1 MARKRLLRGVL
12 AGQTAALALAV
23 ACGAMLPLG
32 VDRDGQGMWSLH
44 LNVALADRGR
54 GGGSDG
60 GGDDHGGGSGGGS
73 DGGGSSGSGSGG
85 GGSGGSGSGGSGSGG
100 GGSGGSSSGGGG
112 SSGSGSGG
120 SGSGGGSSG
129 GCGGHGGGSGSSGGG
144 GDDHGSS
151 SSGSGGSDD
160 GAAHDSGDD
169 NGSSRR
175 RGSDARVSGRSAGSD
190 DRSRPRATVEMSDS
204 DVAAVMRGERVLVD
218 DKGRVLEV
226 EVEVEHGVRTV
237 TVKPHGGDARRNPG
251 PIANVRTVDTS
262 SPHARSVVAHP
273 VAGGFELEVE
283 HGVVV
288 QKPHGGA
295 AATAAPGGRGRDP
308 VQVGDDLSREQEADL
323 IRGGWQ

>member
-73 DGGGSSGSGSGG
+73 DGGGSG
-85 GGSGGSGSGGSGSGG
+85 GGSGGSGSS
-100 GGSGGSSSGGGG
+100 GGG

-120 SGSGGGSSG
+120 SGSGDS
-129 GCGGHGGGSGSSGGG
+129 GSGSSGGG
-144 GDDHGSS
+144 GDDHGG
-151 SSGSGGSDD
+151 SGSGGSDD
-160 GAAHDSGDD
+160 GAAHDSSDD
-169 NGSSRR
+169 SGQSRR
-175 RGSDARVSGRSAGSD
+175 PGSDDGVSGRSAGSD

-226 EVEVEHGVRTV
+226 EVEIEHGVRTV
-237 TVKPHGGDARRNPG
+237 TVKPHGSDARRNPG
-251 PIANVRTVDTS
+251 PIANVRTVDTTS
-262 SPHARSVVAHP
+262 QPSRSVVAHP

-295 AATAAPGGRGRDP
+295 AATAVPAGRSRDP